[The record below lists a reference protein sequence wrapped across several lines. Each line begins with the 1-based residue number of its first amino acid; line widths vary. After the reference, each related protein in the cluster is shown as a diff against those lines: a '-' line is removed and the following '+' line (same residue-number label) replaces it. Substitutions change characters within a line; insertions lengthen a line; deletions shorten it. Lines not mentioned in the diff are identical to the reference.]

1 MAKTVKKVPTD
12 YVAKVAGFDWS
23 DISNLWAKIDRTP
36 RKKIAGWA
44 QGKALE
50 HLILK
55 AFELSGAEVVWPYS
69 VKLNGSV
76 VEQIDGMV
84 VADGLTCMVEVKD
97 QEANVNI
104 EPLAKIRNQLQRRPA
119 GVLGSVFTSS
129 QFTDPAKTLAQFMAP
144 QAVLLWQGPEIGH
157 LVAQRDFVIALKW
170 KHRALMQHGMPDYDV
185 RAGAPK

>member
-1 MAKTVKKVPTD
+1 MAKAANKVSVD
-12 YVAKVAGFDWS
+12 YVAKVAKFDWK
-23 DISNLWAKIDRTP
+23 DIASLWAKIIKTP
-36 RKKIAGWA
+36 RKKVGGWA
-44 QGKALE
+44 EGKALE

-84 VADGLTCMVEVKD
+84 IVDHLTCMVEVKD
-97 QEANVNI
+97 QAASVNI

-129 QFTDPAKTLAQFMAP
+129 QFTSPAKTLAQFMAP

-157 LVAQRDFVIALKW
+157 LVHQKDFVTALKW
-170 KHRALMQHGMPDYDV
+170 KHRVLMQYGLPDYDV

>member
-1 MAKTVKKVPTD
+1 MAKPAKKVPVD

-23 DISNLWAKIDRTP
+23 DIADLWEKIARVPRT
-36 RKKIAGWA
+36 KVAGWA
-44 QGKALE
+44 EGKALE

-55 AFELSGAEVVWPYS
+55 AFELSGAEVVWPYP

-84 VADGLTCMVEVKD
+84 IVDGLSCLVEVKD
-97 QEANVNI
+97 QEAAVNI
-104 EPLAKIRNQLQRRPA
+104 EPLAKIRNQLLRRPA

-129 QFTDPAKTLAQFMAP
+129 EFTDPAKTLAQFVAP

-157 LVAQRDFVIALKW
+157 LVAQKDFVTALKW
-170 KHRALMQHGMPDYDV
+170 KHRVLVQHGIPDYDV